1 MVGHDDSNFRR
12 TNAINGNQDLENVE
26 GTGIPR
32 FGFESS
38 SWLEKPAAGC
48 HPTTRGHACFR
59 AVPLSK
65 NPSPAQIAAYDAY

>member
-32 FGFESS
+32 FGFESN
-38 SWLEKPAAGC
+38 SWLEKPDGRMSPDDAGACMLQGSAA
-48 HPTTRGHACFR
+48 
-59 AVPLSK
+59 LDKSK
-65 NPSPAQIAAYDAY
+65 SGPNRHV